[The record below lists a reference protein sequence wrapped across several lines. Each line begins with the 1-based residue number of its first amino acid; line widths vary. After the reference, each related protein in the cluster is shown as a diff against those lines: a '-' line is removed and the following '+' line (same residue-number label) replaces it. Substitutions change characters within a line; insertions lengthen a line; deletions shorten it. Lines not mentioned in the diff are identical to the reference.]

1 MTLRIH
7 RLENNEYWKDRSSPQ
22 TSDTISPIRGPR
34 PRPYEPVLAFRLAP
48 LMAIAVR
55 LGSSPHRRC
64 HRRYRVVSGARAT
77 TAPAI
82 TTATTPAVS
91 DSPTTSSPP
100 EPTPTTSSPPT
111 TEAPATTMTAAPA
124 PTTTAAPTTT
134 TLAPSQLIEDFVV
147 LFALAIADGDADF
160 LLNRLHPAVT
170 GGFGPDLCLNWI
182 ETEILQLGDYELT
195 GPVQG
200 PQDRPF
206 TTPAGTGTIEG
217 AYSAPVSFVFQGQL
231 FNAQGGFVLIG
242 AEVNWLGQCR

>member
-1 MTLRIH
+1 MQWLPAR
-7 RLENNEYWKDRSSPQ
+7 RVLE
-22 TSDTISPIRGPR
+22 
-34 PRPYEPVLAFRLAP
+34 RLAKQ
-48 LMAIAVR
+48 LIAAGAVI
-55 LGSSPHRRC
+55 LVIGIIGSLTTEDGTSTVAP
-64 HRRYRVVSGARAT
+64 AQPPAT